1 MAHFVGVV
9 VLLCCLATPSS
20 AFIETN
26 YHSTVSTLSGLISME
41 KFVKT
46 DLLRYVERLK
56 VLQDSILN
64 FVQDKQPYDDLT
76 SPSAVSEY
84 LKHPVHAF
92 HLIKRMTAGLG
103 DIEALINKTRTFA
116 KDCFNISQVALR
128 HGFYDRA
135 VEWAEQAIA
144 KATQEQ
150 PFTIPKQELDTF
162 YKAAIEKHDEVL
174 STMGEAGN
182 HWQTYGVPV
191 RERANRSTEF
201 KAQLFDEEIEDDQV
215 NQNYKRL
222 CRGEQLRTPKMDSQL
237 RCRYYSGESGFFK
250 LQPMKLE
257 EYNLKPYVVVLRDL
271 LQDRDLDDM
280 IAFAEPRHGVT
291 FEL

>member
-1 MAHFVGVV
+1 MSPRTLADPLVNVV
-9 VLLCCLATPSS
+9 EMRKQRLLPRDEDFTGLAGSL
-20 AFIETN
+20 
-26 YHSTVSTLSGLISME
+26 V
-41 KFVKT
+41 
-46 DLLRYVERLK
+46 R
-56 VLQDSILN
+56 LQDTYALDLHELTKGHIRSEILRN
-64 FVQDKQPYDDLT
+64 RSVPGRL
-76 SPSAVSEY
+76 P
-84 LKHPVHAF
+84 L
-92 HLIKRMTAGLG
+92 
-103 DIEALINKTRTFA
+103 NA

-174 STMGEAGN
+174 STMGEAGE

-215 NQNYKRL
+215 NENYKRL
-222 CRGEQLRTPKMDSQL
+222 CRGEQLRSYWLRSDDKML
-237 RCRYYSGESGFFK
+237 RNPIPPLTLSRKNEV
-250 LQPMKLE
+250 PE
-257 EYNLKPYVVVLRDL
+257 ERGRRQRWWQGLSALVLLFMDEEPVGVV
-271 LQDRDLDDM
+271 QY
-280 IAFAEPRHGVT
+280 
-291 FEL
+291 

>member
-1 MAHFVGVV
+1 
-9 VLLCCLATPSS
+9 
-20 AFIETN
+20 
-26 YHSTVSTLSGLISME
+26 
-41 KFVKT
+41 
-46 DLLRYVERLK
+46 
-56 VLQDSILN
+56 

-103 DIEALINKTRTFA
+103 DIEALINKTRTFDPLVNVVEMRKQRLLPRDEDFTGLAGSLVRLQDTYALDLHELTKGHIRSEILRNRSVPGRLPLNA

-162 YKAAIEKHDEVL
+162 YKAAIEK
-174 STMGEAGN
+174 
-182 HWQTYGVPV
+182 
-191 RERANRSTEF
+191 
-201 KAQLFDEEIEDDQV
+201 
-215 NQNYKRL
+215 
-222 CRGEQLRTPKMDSQL
+222 
-237 RCRYYSGESGFFK
+237 
-250 LQPMKLE
+250 
-257 EYNLKPYVVVLRDL
+257 
-271 LQDRDLDDM
+271 
-280 IAFAEPRHGVT
+280 
-291 FEL
+291 